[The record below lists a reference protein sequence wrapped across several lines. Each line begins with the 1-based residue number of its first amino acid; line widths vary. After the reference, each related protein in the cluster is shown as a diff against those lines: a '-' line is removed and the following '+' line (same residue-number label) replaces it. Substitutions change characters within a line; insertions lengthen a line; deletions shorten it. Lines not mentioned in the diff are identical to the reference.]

1 MKSAFV
7 ALQALVDAVADKE
20 GLAAKT
26 SGPMYSDKLKEALVQ
41 AQEVLTGP
49 ANNIAHIKADAILAA
64 RQDLNQY
71 LDARF
76 SGDHLASFKTESL
89 SILLAEFPEGRA
101 TTFFLKNEWLDLR
114 NDNTLPRLKLL
125 EVIRGFHAVGLLTEE
140 QRELW
145 CLRTRT
151 CPGHDDEGGRS
162 WCAYCGDM
170 PKEKT

>member
-1 MKSAFV
+1 MVNAFV
-7 ALQALVDAVADKE
+7 ALRALVDAITDKE

-26 SGPMYSDKLKEALVQ
+26 TGPLYSDRLKGALGQ
-41 AQEVLTGP
+41 AREVLLGP
-49 ANNIAHIKADAILAA
+49 AINISNIKVDAIRAA
-64 RQDLNQY
+64 RQDLNEY

-89 SILLAEFPEGRA
+89 SILLTEYEPQVVSEY
-101 TTFFLKNEWLDLR
+101 LKKQWRELR
-114 NDNTLPRLKLL
+114 NDNTMPRLTLL

-140 QRELW
+140 QHELW